1 MNTNRRRIRLS
12 AVSAALAVALI
23 FPMGRVLQ
31 AVASGSTWNPLATA
45 RGTVPVDAAVLP
57 PEIWRIAP
65 PPPKISEA
73 DRLAELRARREEVMK
88 RMGAKANMV
97 LFSAE
102 PRVYTNDVDY
112 HYRQEN
118 NLYYLTG
125 VKQEDA
131 TLVLIPGAKRTRE
144 ILFMPPR
151 DPRNETWHG
160 HMMSADE
167 ARARSGVQEV
177 WDGGLLNGFLAFL
190 APRVEQVV
198 AKRGS
203 VSKPNAQLTGE
214 WQNEFQTLIE
224 AVKSDQGEIYLLGPS
239 PDRDL
244 RNPDL
249 REYRQEYE
257 FARAI
262 KAAPAGLK
270 FKSAGPIFA
279 ELRQVKSPW
288 EQKLMQHAV
297 DITAEAFHRVFAVAA
312 PPMHEYEVQAEFEYT
327 FRRRGADNW
336 GYPCIVGAGAN
347 ATTLHYITNQDR
359 LEDGSLLLMD
369 CAAEYD
375 HYSVDIT
382 RTIPINGK
390 FTKEQA
396 EVYNVV
402 LEAQTEAIKLA
413 RPGNFM
419 LGADPKNSVHGRSA
433 EVIKEGLLRLGLITS
448 KENDEYRTWFMHG
461 TSHWLGLNVHD
472 VGVHGKALAPGMI
485 LTVEPGIYIRP
496 DALDVLP
503 KTPANERFIKAVR
516 PVFEKYKGIGVRIED
531 DILVTSGEPVNMS
544 GAIPRKPEDVEAAM
558 ARLKQELRK
567 SGWPSVAER

>member
-1 MNTNRRRIRLS
+1 MSTNRRRIRLS

-23 FPMGRVLQ
+23 PLSVWLDLWDKAAATVL
-31 AVASGSTWNPLATA
+31 S
-45 RGTVPVDAAVLP
+45 

-65 PPPKISEA
+65 PAPKISES

-88 RMGAKANMV
+88 RMGDKAVMV
-97 LFSAE
+97 LFGAE
-102 PRVYTNDVDY
+102 PRVYANDVDY

-190 APRVEQVV
+190 APRGDQAI

-203 VSKPNAQLTGE
+203 VSKPNAQLAGE

-224 AVKSDQGEIYLLGPS
+224 AVKSGQGEIYLLAPS
-239 PDRDL
+239 TNRDI
-244 RNPDL
+244 

-257 FARAI
+257 FAEAI
-262 KAAPAGLK
+262 KATPTGLK
-270 FKSAGPIFA
+270 FKPAAPIFA

-288 EQKLMQHAV
+288 EQKLLQHAV
-297 DITAEAFHRVFAVAA
+297 DITAEAFHRVFAAAA
-312 PPMHEYEVQAEFEYT
+312 PGMHEYEVQAEFEYT

-359 LEDGSLLLMD
+359 LDDGSTLLMD

-375 HYSVDIT
+375 HYSADIT

-390 FTKEQA
+390 YTKEQA
-396 EVYNVV
+396 EIYNVV

-419 LGADPKNSVHGRSA
+419 LGSDPKNTVNGRST

-448 KENDEYRTWFMHG
+448 KENNEYRTWFMHG
-461 TSHWLGLNVHD
+461 TSHWLGMNVHD

-503 KTPANERFIKAVR
+503 KTPENERFIKAVR
-516 PVFEKYKGIGVRIED
+516 PAFEKYKGVGVRI
-531 DILVTSGEPVNMS
+531 
-544 GAIPRKPEDVEAAM
+544 
-558 ARLKQELRK
+558 
-567 SGWPSVAER
+567 

>member
-1 MNTNRRRIRLS
+1 MNTNRRRIRLCV
-12 AVSAALAVALI
+12 VSAALAVTLTLLTAWPDL
-23 FPMGRVLQ
+23 RDK
-31 AVASGSTWNPLATA
+31 VA
-45 RGTVPVDAAVLP
+45 AAVLS

-65 PPPKISEA
+65 PAPKISEA

-88 RMGAKANMV
+88 RMGDRGVMV
-97 LFSAE
+97 LFGAE

-131 TLVLIPGAKRTRE
+131 TLILIPGAKRTRE
-144 ILFMPPR
+144 ILFIPPR

-177 WDGGLLNGFLAFL
+177 WDSDLLNGFLAFL
-190 APRVEQVV
+190 APRAEQAI

-203 VSKPNAQLTGE
+203 VSKLNEQLAGQ

-224 AVKSDQGEIYLLGPS
+224 AVKSDQGEIYLLAP
-239 PDRDL
+239 PTNR
-244 RNPDL
+244 DL

-257 FARAI
+257 FAEAI
-262 KAAPAGLK
+262 KAASAGLK
-270 FKSAGPIFA
+270 FKSAFPIFA

-297 DITAEAFHRVFAVAA
+297 DITAEAFHRVLALAA
-312 PPMHEYEVQAEFEYT
+312 PARQEYEIQAEYEYT

-359 LEDGSLLLMD
+359 LDDGDLLLTD

-375 HYSVDIT
+375 HYSADIT

-390 FTKEQA
+390 FTQEQA
-396 EVYNVV
+396 EIYNIVFN
-402 LEAQTEAIKLA
+402 AQTEAIKLA

-419 LGADPKNSVHGRSA
+419 LGSDPKNTVNGRST

-461 TSHWLGLNVHD
+461 TSHWLGMNVHD
-472 VGVHGKALAPGMI
+472 VGVQGRAFAPGMI

-503 KTPANERFIKAVR
+503 KTPQNERFIKAVR
-516 PVFEKYKGIGVRIED
+516 PAFEKYKGIGVRIED

-544 GAIPRKPEDVEAAM
+544 GAIPRKLEDVEATM

-567 SGWPSVAER
+567 SGWPSVASR

>member
-12 AVSAALAVALI
+12 AVSAGLAVALTLLAAR
-23 FPMGRVLQ
+23 PDLRNK
-31 AVASGSTWNPLATA
+31 VA
-45 RGTVPVDAAVLP
+45 AAVLP
-57 PEIWRIAP
+57 PEVWRIAP
-65 PPPKISEA
+65 PAPKISEA
-73 DRLAELRARREEVMK
+73 DRLAELRSRREEVMK
-88 RMGAKANMV
+88 RMGDRGVMV
-97 LFSAE
+97 LFGAE

-144 ILFMPPR
+144 ILFIPPR

-177 WDGGLLNGFLAFL
+177 WDSDLLNEFLAVL
-190 APRVEQVV
+190 APRAELAI

-203 VSKPNAQLTGE
+203 GSKPNERLAAQ

-224 AVKSDQGEIYLLGPS
+224 AVKSDQGEIYLLAP
-239 PDRDL
+239 PTNR
-244 RNPDL
+244 DL

-257 FARAI
+257 FAEAV
-262 KAAPAGLK
+262 KARSAGLK
-270 FKSAGPIFA
+270 FKSAFPIFA

-297 DITAEAFHRVFAVAA
+297 DITAEAFHRVYAVAA
-312 PPMHEYEVQAEFEYT
+312 PAMHEYEIQAEYEYT

-336 GYPCIVGAGAN
+336 GYPCIVGAGPN

-359 LEDGSLLLMD
+359 LDDGDLLLTD

-375 HYSVDIT
+375 HYSADIT
-382 RTIPINGK
+382 RTVPVNGK

-396 EVYNVV
+396 DIYNIVF
-402 LEAQTEAIKLA
+402 EAQTEAIKLA
-413 RPGNFM
+413 RPGNF
-419 LGADPKNSVHGRSA
+419 LSGSEPKNTVNGRST

-461 TSHWLGLNVHD
+461 TGHMLGMNVHD
-472 VGVHGKALAPGMI
+472 VGVQGRALAPGMI

-503 KTPANERFIKAVR
+503 KTPQNERFIKAVR
-516 PVFEKYKGIGVRIED
+516 PAFEKYKGIGVRIED

-544 GAIPRKPEDVEAAM
+544 GAIPRKLEDVEATM

-567 SGWPSVAER
+567 SGWPSVAAR

>member
-1 MNTNRRRIRLS
+1 MGIAPRAAPNWLTGVQLAS
-12 AVSAALAVALI
+12 AHVIEPAA
-23 FPMGRVLQ
+23 
-31 AVASGSTWNPLATA
+31 
-45 RGTVPVDAAVLP
+45 AAVLA

-65 PPPKISEA
+65 PAPKISES
-73 DRLAELRARREEVMK
+73 DRMAELRARRQEVMK
-88 RMGAKANMV
+88 RMGDKAIMV
-97 LFSAE
+97 LFGAE

-144 ILFMPPR
+144 ILFIPPR

-177 WDGGLLNGFLAFL
+177 WDSGLLNTFLAFL
-190 APRVEQVV
+190 APRTEQAN

-203 VSKPNAQLTGE
+203 MSKPKEELAEQ
-214 WQNEFQTLIE
+214 WQSEFQTLID
-224 AVKSDQGEIYLLGPS
+224 AVRSDQGEIYLLAQS
-239 PDRDL
+239 TSR
-244 RNPDL
+244 DL

-257 FARAI
+257 FAGAI
-262 KAAPAGLK
+262 KSASAGLK
-270 FKSAGPIFA
+270 FKSAAPIFA

-297 DITAEAFHRVFAVAA
+297 DITAEAFHRVYAVAA
-312 PPMHEYEVQAEFEYT
+312 PAMHEYEIQAEYEYT

-359 LEDGSLLLMD
+359 LGDGDLLLAD

-375 HYSVDIT
+375 HYSADIT

-396 EVYNVV
+396 EIYNVV
-402 LEAQTEAIKLA
+402 FEAQTEAIKLA

-419 LGADPKNSVHGRSA
+419 LGSDPKNTVNGRST

-461 TSHWLGLNVHD
+461 TSHWLGMNVHD
-472 VGVHGKALAPGMI
+472 VGVQGRELAPGMI

-503 KTPANERFIKAVR
+503 KTPEYGRFIKAVR
-516 PVFEKYKGIGVRIED
+516 PAFEKYKGIGVRIED

-544 GAIPRKPEDVEAAM
+544 GAIPRKLEDIEATM

-567 SGWPSVAER
+567 SGLPSVAER